1 MEWIKMLLNV
11 KNFIE
16 IAVVMVE
23 HPGGG
28 SEKKQKAIDI
38 VHTLIRENDI
48 HLPIPDQMVDMII
61 GFAIDAFVSWAN
73 ENIWRKGSEENG

>member
-16 IAVVMVE
+16 MAVVMVE

-28 SEKKQKAIDI
+28 AEKKQKALDI
-38 VHTLIRENDI
+38 VHILIKENNI
-48 HLPIPDQMVDMII
+48 HLPIPDQIADMII